1 MDSVVLLTETY
12 QFLLLLH
19 LITKENVIFH
29 EITAAK
35 LEYIRTALM
44 I

>member
-1 MDSVVLLTETY
+1 MDSAVLLAETY

-29 EITAAK
+29 KITSVK
-35 LEYIRTALM
+35 LEYLRTVFM

>member
-1 MDSVVLLTETY
+1 MDSVVLLAETY

-29 EITAAK
+29 KITSAK
-35 LEYIRTALM
+35 LEYMRTVFT